1 MRIHPVMLATLLS
14 LGLAAPA
21 AAASKASLTAGGR
34 TVAGPGTLSLGLG
47 AEQRIFAQSGGTS
60 SVCVTVVNTG
70 KSQLTLTITGAT
82 TPSTD
87 VATGA
92 TQALCAEDV
101 QFVDLVCSGT
111 ANCNAQWRVDDN

>member
-1 MRIHPVMLATLLS
+1 MRIHHALVATSLL
-14 LGLAAPA
+14 LCLAAPA

-34 TVAGPGTLSLGLG
+34 TVAGPGALSLGLG
-47 AEQRIFAQSGGTS
+47 AQERVFAQSGGTS
-60 SVCVTVVNTG
+60 SVCVTVINTG

-87 VATGA
+87 LAAGA
-92 TQALCAEDV
+92 TKALCGEDV

-111 ANCNAQWRVDDN
+111 ANCSAQWRVDDN

>member
-1 MRIHPVMLATLLS
+1 MRIHHALVATFLL
-14 LGLAAPA
+14 LGLAAPG

-34 TVAGPGTLSLGLG
+34 TIAGPATLSLGLG
-47 AEQRIFAQSGGTS
+47 AQERVLTHSGGTS
-60 SVCVTVVNTG
+60 NVCVTVINTG

-87 VATGA
+87 VAAGA
-92 TQALCAEDV
+92 TKALCVEDV

-111 ANCNAQWRVDDN
+111 ANCSAQWRADNN